1 LIYDKIKEQKGCY
14 FLRKK
19 RRRRRNGGR
28 KEGRAVDYNLNII
41 NGFFDRK

>member
-1 LIYDKIKEQKGCY
+1 VLFFAE
-14 FLRKK
+14 K

>member
-1 LIYDKIKEQKGCY
+1 VLFSAE
-14 FLRKK
+14 K
-19 RRRRRNGGR
+19 RRRRRNEGDR